1 IATCKSGTFGPYF
14 KIPLDELTRTLGQAS
29 PKPARISAAWAP
41 WEPYPGASMG
51 AFALTKSI
59 FNALAAA
66 VTVAPTTRPIDPSR
80 CAFWLSLP
88 AASTIRLATESP
100 DEARC
105 RTEAPSGFEVTANT
119 NTPRLCANAK
129 SMLGRSDSYP
139 KYAANVTASAA
150 RGDSLVSQAA
160 AEPAIVEPISPRF
173 ASAMVRIPASRASC
187 SVDSRTAEPAEPT
200 RS

>member
-1 IATCKSGTFGPYF
+1 ELIATCKSDTFGPYF

-66 VTVAPTTRPIDPSR
+66 VPVAPTTRPIDPSR
-80 CAFWLSLP
+80 CALWWSLP

-100 DEARC
+100 DQPRGF
-105 RTEAPSGFEVTANT
+105 TEDPSEFEVSANT
-119 NTPRLCANAK
+119 KSPRLFAK
-129 SMLGRSDSYP
+129 AKTMLGRSDSYP
-139 KYAANVTASAA
+139 KYADNVTASAA
-150 RGDSLVSQAA
+150 SGDSLVSQAA
-160 AEPAIVEPISPRF
+160 A
-173 ASAMVRIPASRASC
+173 
-187 SVDSRTAEPAEPT
+187 
-200 RS
+200 